1 MELLNLFATFHT
13 GDFGLWEWIT
23 TIVSAIT
30 FIPAILFIFGG
41 TIYKTVKSFIKNFIK
56 KD

>member
-1 MELLNLFATFHT
+1 MELLNLFATFHA

>member
-1 MELLNLFATFHT
+1 MELLNLLATFNAS
-13 GDFGLWEWIT
+13 DWGLWEWIT

-30 FIPAILFIFGG
+30 FIPVILFIGVG

-56 KD
+56 KK